1 MIYKNNL
8 SLWNWPIKVM
18 ALNEALPEN
27 SQKLHFNSSL
37 CMPAI
42 VSPLKTKRITDFKVL
57 LAF

>member
-1 MIYKNNL
+1 
-8 SLWNWPIKVM
+8 M